1 MGVCEKRWSV
11 SPKKQIIW
19 AKNHSVWAAPDVFFY
34 VLVTCFNSDAFLKCK
49 GVEWNFLASAL
60 TLPLSLQSEAVD
72 KLTFRSAAKN
82 LTHGLDLLSLNLLTY
97 NQQNKTSSQQNYLEE
112 LL

>member
-1 MGVCEKRWSV
+1 MGCTRC
-11 SPKKQIIW
+11 
-19 AKNHSVWAAPDVFFY
+19 FFY
-34 VLVTCFNSDAFLKCK
+34 VLVTCFNGDAFLKCK

-97 NQQNKTSSQQNYLEE
+97 NQQNKTSSQQNYLKE